1 VGPVGFLRVGY
12 GPEIKVEKIFQGSL
26 VFLEPLEP
34 TKKLVT
40 WAEKCLLN
48 EFGESL
54 SLANGNDETLNDFI
68 RRAQAT
74 KTTFTNH
81 EYTKQLLEEI
91 LLIRYSNYLGHKLY
105 YDVPRL
111 RIIPNSKLLSSG
123 ISYNYLPHRDTWY
136 GARQDQINHWLSVRN
151 VSDRATFFI
160 SPSYFGR
167 KVENTSENFD
177 LDTWDKVSRPA
188 ATLSVRTEIRPH
200 PKPLTDVPEDARVGF
215 DLKTGHEV
223 CFSGHHLHG
232 SNENI
237 SDEVRV
243 SIDYRISIPSLGLIP
258 PANIDNKANGKYLD
272 YMFEHPMFADKYS
285 Q

>member
-1 VGPVGFLRVGY
+1 MGFLRVGY
-12 GPEIKVEKIFQGSL
+12 GPEIRIEKIFQGSL

-34 TKKLVT
+34 TKKLIIWV
-40 WAEKCLLN
+40 EKCLLN

-54 SLANGNDETLNDFI
+54 SLANSNDEALNNFI

-81 EYTKQLLEEI
+81 DYTKQLLEEI
-91 LLIRYSNYLGHKLY
+91 LLTRYSNYLDHTLY

-111 RIIPNSKLLSSG
+111 RIIPNSKLLNSG

-136 GARQDQINHWLSVRN
+136 GGEQDQINHWLSVRN

-160 SPSYFGR
+160 SPSYFGK

-177 LDTWDKVSRPA
+177 LDTWDKVFRPA
-188 ATLSVRTEIRPH
+188 AATSVRTEMRPH
-200 PKPLTDVPEDARVGF
+200 PKPLTDIPEDSKVGF
-215 DLKTGHEV
+215 DLETGHEV

-232 SNENI
+232 SNENK
-237 SDEVRV
+237 SDDVRV
-243 SIDYRISIPSLGLIP
+243 SVDYRISIPSLGLNP
-258 PANIDNKANGKYLD
+258 PANIDNKANGRYLD
-272 YMFEHPMFADKYS
+272 YMFKHPMFADKCS

>member
-1 VGPVGFLRVGY
+1 MGFLRVGY
-12 GPEIKVEKIFQGSL
+12 GPEIRIEKIFQGSL
-26 VFLEPLEP
+26 VMLEPLEP
-34 TKKLVT
+34 TKKLIT
-40 WAEKCLLN
+40 WVGKCLLN

-54 SLANGNDETLNDFI
+54 SLANSNDEALSDFI

-91 LLIRYSNYLGHKLY
+91 LLTRYSNYLDHTLY

-111 RIIPNSKLLSSG
+111 RIIPNSKLLNSG

-136 GARQDQINHWLSVRN
+136 GGEQDQINHWLSVRN

-160 SPSYFGR
+160 SPSYFGK

-177 LDTWDKVSRPA
+177 LDTWDKIFRPA
-188 ATLSVRTEIRPH
+188 ATTSVRTEMRPH
-200 PKPLTDVPEDARVGF
+200 PKPLTDIPEESKVGF

-232 SNENI
+232 SNENK
-237 SDEVRV
+237 SDDVRV
-243 SIDYRISIPSLGLIP
+243 SVDYRISIPSLGLNP
-258 PANIDNKANGKYLD
+258 PANIDNKANGRYLD
-272 YMFEHPMFADKYS
+272 YMIKHPMFAN
-285 Q
+285 

>member
-1 VGPVGFLRVGY
+1 MGFLRVGFS
-12 GPEIKVEKIFQGSL
+12 PDVKVEKIFQGSL
-26 VFLEPLEP
+26 VFLGPLES
-34 TKKLVT
+34 TKKFLT

-54 SLANGNDETLNDFI
+54 SLANSKDETLNDFI

-74 KTTFTNH
+74 KATFTNH
-81 EYTKQLLEEI
+81 EYTKHLLEEI
-91 LLIRYSNYLGHKLY
+91 LLVRYSNYLDHTLY

-111 RIIPNSKLLSSG
+111 RIIPNSKLLNSG

-136 GARQDQINHWLSVRN
+136 GGRQDQINHWLSVRN

-160 SPSYFGR
+160 APSYFGK
-167 KVENTSENFD
+167 KVENSSGNFD

-188 ATLSVRTEIRPH
+188 AITSVRAEMRPH
-200 PKPLTDVPEDARVGF
+200 PKPVTDIPEDLRVGF
-215 DLKTGHEV
+215 DLETGHEV

-237 SDEVRV
+237 SDDVRV
-243 SIDYRISIPSLGLIP
+243 SIDYRVSIPSLGLNP
-258 PANIDNKANGKYLD
+258 PPNIDNKASGEYLD
-272 YMFEHPMFADKYS
+272 YMFKHPSFAMI
-285 Q
+285 

>member
-1 VGPVGFLRVGY
+1 MGFLRVGY
-12 GPEIKVEKIFQGSL
+12 GPEINVEKIFQGSL

>member
-1 VGPVGFLRVGY
+1 
-12 GPEIKVEKIFQGSL
+12 
-26 VFLEPLEP
+26 
-34 TKKLVT
+34 
-40 WAEKCLLN
+40 
-48 EFGESL
+48 
-54 SLANGNDETLNDFI
+54 
-68 RRAQAT
+68 
-74 KTTFTNH
+74 
-81 EYTKQLLEEI
+81 
-91 LLIRYSNYLGHKLY
+91 
-105 YDVPRL
+105 
-111 RIIPNSKLLSSG
+111 
-123 ISYNYLPHRDTWY
+123 LPHRDTWY

>member
-1 VGPVGFLRVGY
+1 MGFLRVGY